1 MVQNV
6 TKCSYTLHLSSC
18 VNLIEMWM
26 RKFTLYCVVPNYIWV
41 NSWWFGQFKWMK
53 TEQSKYTTWRKQS
66 SSFVKVLSLDLAII
80 NFILV
85 YLFFTLNRFHIL
97 FSCFH
102 CWLLMGKCS
111 PWNVLFWEVNFN
123 FQIYYVLFKPKF
135 TLIICFSNWESTIN
149 GTLKLK
155 KKKKKKKNRR
165 KYCEKCLM
173 PTLSRY

>member
-155 KKKKKKKNRR
+155 KKKKKKQKEILWKMSYANI
-165 KYCEKCLM
+165 E
-173 PTLSRY
+173 